1 MTNILITGATGFL
14 GQGLARSNKFPKA
27 RLIGRWF
34 PVEGSADI
42 LELSDVEDFSDIL
55 KDVDVIIH
63 LAGLA
68 HLVESEDTKMH
79 GLYKRVNTE
88 LTLRLATQ
96 AANAGVKRFIYL
108 STIKVL
114 GEYNVHDMPFRHT
127 DPLAPSSPYAVSKA
141 AAESGLKNICLSS
154 NMEFVIVRPPL
165 IYGRNVKGNF
175 RRLIS
180 LCKKKVIL
188 PFGLFT
194 ERRSYISLK
203 NIISVIHECSTNPK
217 AANETFLVSDGVDK
231 SIVDI
236 ITHIRNAGY
245 RTVKLVKVPVS
256 IMYLIFILIGKK
268 KIYAQLNKQSISDI
282 SHTVNSLNWHPSN
295 EMENEIFECLE

>member
-14 GQGLARSNKFPKA
+14 GQALVRSNKFPEA

-42 LELSDVEDFSDIL
+42 LELSDVDDFSDIL

-68 HLVESEDTKMH
+68 HLVESEDTKTH
-79 GLYKRVNTE
+79 VLYKRVNTE
-88 LTLRLATQ
+88 LTLRLAAQ

-114 GEYNVHDMPFRHT
+114 GEYNAHDMPFRHT

-141 AAESGLKNICLSS
+141 AAEVGLKNICLSS

-180 LCKKKVIL
+180 LCKKRVIL

-203 NIISVIHECSTNPK
+203 NIIFVIHECSTNPK

-268 KIYAQLNKQSISDI
+268 KIYTQLNKQSISDI
-282 SHTVNSLNWHPSN
+282 SHTVNSLNLHPSN
-295 EMENEIFECLE
+295 EMDNEIFECLE